1 MLFYLLF
8 CQSLLQQTLRTS
20 NITII
25 IQEQKQIM
33 LYIPTTK
40 QVEVVLW
47 YHALKNIPQISPTL
61 PPHPFGS
68 RNVIFEANPATL
80 STLIMTVI
88 LHPPGLLGYPW
99 TFGVHQIKKLH
110 KIKSYCTN
118 FCRGFFYEIFWFY
131 APPPPRGQLHLP
143 APFTCHKTLG
153 GDLAWDPLF
162 GV

>member
-1 MLFYLLF
+1 MLFYLFF
-8 CQSLLQQTLRTS
+8 CQSFLQQTLRTS

-99 TFGVHQIKKLH
+99 TFGVLKSKSCIK
-110 KIKSYCTN
+110 
-118 FCRGFFYEIFWFY
+118 
-131 APPPPRGQLHLP
+131 
-143 APFTCHKTLG
+143 
-153 GDLAWDPLF
+153 
-162 GV
+162 